1 MFLGLFLFFKKV
13 SIDDKNE
20 GASPVLANKRE
31 DFWSKVGRVAR
42 LAEM

>member
-1 MFLGLFLFFKKV
+1 MFLVLFLFLKEE

-20 GASPVLANKRE
+20 GASPILANKRE